1 MSILKFLKLCIS
13 DVSSPLIG
21 VDKFNYLHCFLDGE
35 ASHAMAGLSLTN
47 ENYKEALCL
56 LKKKYGNPQLVVP
69 AQISALLNLA
79 KVESDNLHRLRKS

>member
-1 MSILKFLKLCIS
+1 MSIPKFLKLCLS
-13 DVSSPLIG
+13 DASSPLNG
-21 VDKFNYLHCFLDGE
+21 VEKFNSLHCFLDGE